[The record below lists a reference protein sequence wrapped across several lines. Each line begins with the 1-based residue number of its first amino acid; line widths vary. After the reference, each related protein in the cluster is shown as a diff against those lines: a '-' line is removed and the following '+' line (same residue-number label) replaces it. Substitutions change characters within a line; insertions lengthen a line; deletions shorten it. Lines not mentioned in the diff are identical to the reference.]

1 MDIFAVIG
9 MFLGIGLILLGQA
22 MEGGN
27 IGQLLQITAAF
38 IVIGGTTGAIVLSFP
53 MPVIKSAIMML
64 KNVFMPPK
72 TDFNA
77 LITEIGG
84 FAQKARKEG
93 IFALEKEANT
103 ASDSLLTLGLGAV
116 ADGTDPTLVRE
127 MMENQIEQLENHVN
141 AAAKVYESFGGYSP
155 TLGII
160 GAVMG
165 LIQVM
170 QNLSDPSK
178 LGAGIAVAF
187 VATIYGLF
195 AANLVMIPLGT
206 RIKFIYQNVF
216 LYKNMILEGVLSIQ
230 AGESPVLI
238 ERKLR
243 SFILEDNKEGYWL
256 KRNINTKNM
265 KTWKGGWFHT
275 VTLSPFC
282 LQPSL
287 FCMLLLRL
295 MQPILPAL
303 KSLLKQ
309 HLIKILCLM
318 VNNP

>member
-9 MFLGIGLILLGQA
+9 MFLGIGLILVGQA

-38 IVIGGTTGAIVLSFP
+38 IVLGGTTGAIVLSFP
-53 MPVIKSAIMML
+53 PATLKAAILML
-64 KNVFMPPK
+64 KDVFFPPK
-72 TDFNA
+72 SDFNG

-84 FAQKARKEG
+84 FATKARKEG
-93 IFALEKEANT
+93 IIALEKEANN
-103 ASDSLLTLGLGAV
+103 ASDPLLTLGLGAV

-127 MMENQIEQLENHVN
+127 MMENQIEQQEQYVN
-141 AAAKVYESFGGYSP
+141 NAAKVYESFGGYSP

-243 SFILEDNKEGYWL
+243 SFILENNTETKE
-256 KRNINTKNM
+256 
-265 KTWKGGWFHT
+265 
-275 VTLSPFC
+275 
-282 LQPSL
+282 
-287 FCMLLLRL
+287 
-295 MQPILPAL
+295 
-303 KSLLKQ
+303 
-309 HLIKILCLM
+309 
-318 VNNP
+318 

>member
-9 MFLGIGLILLGQA
+9 LFFGITMILVGQA

-38 IVIGGTTGAIVLSFP
+38 IVLGGTTGAIILSFP
-53 MPVIKSAIMML
+53 PKTLISAIKML

-72 TDFNA
+72 SDFNA

-84 FAQKARKEG
+84 FATKARKEG
-93 IFALEKEANT
+93 IISLEKEAYN
-103 ASDSLLTLGLGAV
+103 ASDPLLTLGLGAV

-127 MMENQIEQLENHVN
+127 MLENQIDQFEHQVN
-141 AAAKVYESFGGYSP
+141 NAAKVYESFGGYSP

-165 LIQVM
+165 LIQIM

-206 RIKFIYQNVF
+206 RIKFIFQDVM

-243 SFILEDNKEGYWL
+243 SFILEDNKEA
-256 KRNINTKNM
+256 NTN
-265 KTWKGGWFHT
+265 G
-275 VTLSPFC
+275 
-282 LQPSL
+282 
-287 FCMLLLRL
+287 
-295 MQPILPAL
+295 
-303 KSLLKQ
+303 
-309 HLIKILCLM
+309 
-318 VNNP
+318 

>member
-9 MFLGIGLILLGQA
+9 LFFGITMILIGQA

-38 IVIGGTTGAIVLSFP
+38 IVLGGTTGAVLLSFP
-53 MPVIKSAIMML
+53 PKILLSAIKIL
-64 KNVFMPPK
+64 KDVFMPPK
-72 TDFNA
+72 TDFNS

-84 FAQKARKEG
+84 FATKARKEG
-93 IFALEKEANT
+93 IISLEKEANN
-103 ASDSLLTLGLGAV
+103 ASDPLLTLGLGAV

-127 MMENQIEQLENHVN
+127 MMENQIEQFENHIN
-141 AAAKVYESFGGYSP
+141 GAAKVFESFGGYSP

-195 AANLVMIPLGT
+195 AANLVMIPIST
-206 RIKFIYQNVF
+206 RIKFIFQHIYFDVAVF
-216 LYKNMILEGVLSIQ
+216 DFLH
-230 AGESPVLI
+230 
-238 ERKLR
+238 
-243 SFILEDNKEGYWL
+243 
-256 KRNINTKNM
+256 NIN
-265 KTWKGGWFHT
+265 
-275 VTLSPFC
+275 LY
-282 LQPSL
+282 
-287 FCMLLLRL
+287 
-295 MQPILPAL
+295 
-303 KSLLKQ
+303 
-309 HLIKILCLM
+309 
-318 VNNP
+318 NPVYPLVR

>member
-9 MFLGIGLILLGQA
+9 LFLGLGFILTGQA

-38 IVIGGTTGAIVLSFP
+38 IVLGGTLGAVVLSFP
-53 MPVIKSAIMML
+53 PQTLLSAVKML
-64 KNVFMPPK
+64 KSVFMPPK
-72 TDFNA
+72 SDFDA

-84 FAQKARKEG
+84 FATKARKEG
-93 IFALEKEANT
+93 IISLEKEAYN
-103 ASDSLLTLGLGAV
+103 ASDPLLTLGLGAV

-127 MMENQIEQLENHVN
+127 MMENQIEQFENYVN
-141 AAAKVYESFGGYSP
+141 NAAKVFESFGGYSP

-160 GAVMG
+160 GAVLG

-195 AANLVMIPLGT
+195 AANLVMIPIST

-238 ERKLR
+238 ERKLH
-243 SFILEDNKEGYWL
+243 SFIIKESKDEKANG
-256 KRNINTKNM
+256 
-265 KTWKGGWFHT
+265 
-275 VTLSPFC
+275 
-282 LQPSL
+282 
-287 FCMLLLRL
+287 
-295 MQPILPAL
+295 
-303 KSLLKQ
+303 
-309 HLIKILCLM
+309 
-318 VNNP
+318 

>member
-1 MDIFAVIG
+1 MDIFAVVG
-9 MFLGIGLILLGQA
+9 MFLGVAFILTGQA

-38 IVIGGTTGAIVLSFP
+38 IVLGGTLGAIVLSFP
-53 MPVIKSAIMML
+53 PKILLSAVKIL
-64 KNVFMPPK
+64 KDVFMPPK

-84 FAQKARKEG
+84 FAAKARKEG
-93 IFALEKEANT
+93 IISLEKEANN

-127 MMENQIEQLENHVN
+127 MMENQIEQLENYVHN
-141 AAAKVYESFGGYSP
+141 AAKVFESFGGYSP

-160 GAVMG
+160 GAVLG

-206 RIKFIYQNVF
+206 RIKFIYQDVM

-230 AGESPVLI
+230 AGESPILI

-243 SFILEDNKEGYWL
+243 SFILEEAVKEEKDNG
-256 KRNINTKNM
+256 
-265 KTWKGGWFHT
+265 
-275 VTLSPFC
+275 
-282 LQPSL
+282 
-287 FCMLLLRL
+287 
-295 MQPILPAL
+295 
-303 KSLLKQ
+303 
-309 HLIKILCLM
+309 
-318 VNNP
+318 

>member
-9 MFLGIGLILLGQA
+9 LFFGMTMILIGQA

-27 IGQLLQITAAF
+27 LGQLLQITAAF
-38 IVIGGTTGAIVLSFP
+38 IVLGGTTGAVILSFP
-53 MPVIKSAIMML
+53 HKTLISDIKML

-72 TDFNA
+72 SDFNA

-84 FAQKARKEG
+84 FATKARKEG
-93 IFALEKEANT
+93 IISLEKEAYN

-116 ADGTDPTLVRE
+116 ADGTDPALVRE
-127 MMENQIEQLENHVN
+127 MMENQIEQLENYVN
-141 AAAKVYESFGGYSP
+141 NAAKVFESFGGYSP

-195 AANLVMIPLGT
+195 AANLVMIPIST
-206 RIKFIYQNVF
+206 RIKFIYQGVF

-243 SFILEDNKEGYWL
+243 SFILEDNKEEKANG
-256 KRNINTKNM
+256 
-265 KTWKGGWFHT
+265 
-275 VTLSPFC
+275 
-282 LQPSL
+282 
-287 FCMLLLRL
+287 
-295 MQPILPAL
+295 
-303 KSLLKQ
+303 
-309 HLIKILCLM
+309 
-318 VNNP
+318 